1 MAGLEDAASTLPHVP
16 ARMILIAGR
25 LEQYVRASGLTPYC
39 TVERRGHWRSVMM
52 RTSLGGE
59 MMVVVSLDPGHLD
72 LATLDRVR
80 EDLKQLFSAGETS
93 VHLYTVHMYCVV

>member
-1 MAGLEDAASTLPHVP
+1 
-16 ARMILIAGR
+16 
-25 LEQYVRASGLTPYC
+25 
-39 TVERRGHWRSVMM
+39 MM

-80 EDLKQLFSAGETS
+80 EDLKQLFSAGES
-93 VHLYTVHMYCVV
+93 SVVHLYTLHMYCAV